1 MDAVHEG
8 LMNEDYNYIE
18 DLKDFKMD
26 TELSTIDNVVLHNAV
41 TGVKHIIC
49 LDLLPKLFKSP
60 HVMSYN

>member
-41 TGVKHIIC
+41 TGVKHII
-49 LDLLPKLFKSP
+49 
-60 HVMSYN
+60 